1 MAASAAAPFPTL
13 EHALAALDAFPI
25 SGSLQVATD
34 DGADYDAIDRAR
46 AILTKTWRADLPL
59 RELRLTPQG
68 GVLLGWERPG
78 WGLELTVDPFSV
90 YDFRLDSPQGLT
102 DWTRAGT
109 EAAMADVAVAL
120 TAMVAG
126 SAAR

>member
-1 MAASAAAPFPTL
+1 MVASAPAPFPTL

-25 SGSLQVATD
+25 SGSLQVASE

-46 AILTKTWRADLPL
+46 LLLTKVWRADAPL
-59 RELRLTPQG
+59 HELRLTPQG

-78 WGLELTVDPFSV
+78 WALELTVDPFSV
-90 YDFRLDSPQGLT
+90 YDFRLDSPQGLN

-109 EAAMADVAVAL
+109 EAAIADATVAL
-120 TAMVAG
+120 TAMVSG
-126 SAAR
+126 GAR